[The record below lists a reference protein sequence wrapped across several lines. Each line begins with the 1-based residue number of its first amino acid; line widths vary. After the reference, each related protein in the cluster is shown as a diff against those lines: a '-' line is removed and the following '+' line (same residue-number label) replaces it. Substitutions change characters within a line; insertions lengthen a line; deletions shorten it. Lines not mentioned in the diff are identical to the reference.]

1 MRFQNQKWFS
11 SVCYITLY
19 VLDALGISWQRNLS
33 LVLVMAVCCMVDAY
47 LC

>member
-1 MRFQNQKWFS
+1 MFILCMRFQNQKWFS

-19 VLDALGISWQRNLS
+19 VLDALRITWHRSLS
-33 LVLVMAVCCMVDAY
+33 LVLVVDTY